1 MILGDSMLGAIIGDI
16 AGSLDEYKE
25 FKDSLNKTINLKR
38 RLERLHK
45 KELIDDNSFYS
56 DDTILT
62 IAILDAILNNGS
74 YETKL
79 KEYGLKYKDEIPK
92 NIDYFKYM
100 FSPGFIKWCNSSE
113 VGKSIGNGSAMRISS
128 VGYLFNDEET
138 VLREVEKATIPSHNS
153 KEAVDAASA
162 VAFSIYLAR
171 KGLNKGQ
178 IKEIISTK
186 FNYKL
191 DYNLDELRKEYLFDG
206 TYKVVPL
213 CIYIALS
220 SNSFEESI
228 RKAISMGGD
237 TDTIAC
243 ITGSISEALFG
254 IPDKYVDQVYSKLP
268 DEFVKLLKIGYKR
281 V

>member
-1 MILGDSMLGAIIGDI
+1 MTLGDSMLGAIIGDL
-16 AGSLDEYKE
+16 AGSLDEYQE

-38 RLERLHK
+38 RLEILHK
-45 KELIDDNSFYS
+45 QDLIDDDSFYS

-62 IAILDAILNNGS
+62 IAILDAILNNKPYGV
-74 YETKL
+74 KL
-79 KEYGLKYKDEIPK
+79 KEYGLKYKDKIP
-92 NIDYFKYM
+92 NNVDYFEYM
-100 FSPGFIKWCNSSE
+100 FSPGFIKWCENNE

-138 VLREVEKATIPSHNS
+138 VLKEAEKATIPSHNS
-153 KEAVDAASA
+153 KEAVAAASS
-162 VAFSIYLAR
+162 VALSIYLAR
-171 KGLNKGQ
+171 KGLNKEQ

-186 FNYKL
+186 YNYKL
-191 DYNLDELRKEYLFDG
+191 DYDLEELRKKYLFDG

-237 TDTIAC
+237 TDTNAC
-243 ITGSISEALFG
+243 IVGSISEALFG
-254 IPDKYVDQVYSKLP
+254 IPDKYVEKVYSKLP
-268 DEFVKLLKIGYKR
+268 NDFVKLLKLGYKR
-281 V
+281 I

>member
-1 MILGDSMLGAIIGDI
+1 MLGAIIGDL
-16 AGSLDEYKE
+16 AGSVDEYQE

-45 KELIDDNSFYS
+45 EELIDDNSFYS

-62 IAILDAILNNGS
+62 IAILDAILNNQS
-74 YETKL
+74 YEAKI
-79 KEYGLKYKDEIPK
+79 KEYGLKYKDKIPN

-100 FSPGFIKWCNSSE
+100 FSPGFIKWCESSE
-113 VGKSIGNGSAMRISS
+113 VGTSIGNGSAMRISS

-138 VLREVEKATIPSHNS
+138 ILKEAEKTTIPSHNS
-153 KEAVDAASA
+153 KEAVTAASS
-162 VAFSIYLAR
+162 VALSIYLAR
-171 KGLNKGQ
+171 KGLNKEK

-186 FNYKL
+186 FNYSL
-191 DYNLDELRKEYLFDG
+191 DYDLDILRKEYLFDG

-213 CIYIALS
+213 CIYLSLS

-228 RKAISMGGD
+228 RKAISIGGD

-254 IPDKYVDQVYSKLP
+254 IPDKYIDKVYSKLP

-281 V
+281 I

>member
-1 MILGDSMLGAIIGDI
+1 MLGAIIGDL
-16 AGSLDEYKE
+16 AGSIDEYSE
-25 FKDSLNKTINLKR
+25 FKDSLNKRVDLKR

-45 KELIDDNSFYS
+45 QELIDDNSFYS

-62 IAILDAILNNGS
+62 IAILDAVLNNQS
-74 YETKL
+74 YEKNL

-113 VGKSIGNGSAMRISS
+113 EGKSIGNGSAMRISS
-128 VGYLFNDEET
+128 VGYLYNDEET
-138 VLREVEKATIPSHNS
+138 VLKEAEKATIPTHNS
-153 KEAVDAASA
+153 KEAIDSASA

-171 KGLNKGQ
+171 KGLNRGQ

-213 CIYIALS
+213 CIYISLT

-228 RKAISMGGD
+228 RKSISIGGD

-243 ITGSISEALFG
+243 IVGSISEALFG
-254 IPDKYVDQVYSKLP
+254 IPDKYIDKAYKKLP
-268 DEFVKLLKIGYKR
+268 DNFVKLLKLGYER
-281 V
+281 I

>member
-1 MILGDSMLGAIIGDI
+1 MLGAIIGDL
-16 AGSLDEYKE
+16 AGSIDEYQE
-25 FKDSLNKTINLKR
+25 FKDSLNKIINLKR

-45 KELIDDNSFYS
+45 KELIDNDSFYS

-62 IAILDAILNNGS
+62 IAILDAILNNES
-74 YETKL
+74 YENKL
-79 KEYGLKYKDEIPK
+79 KEYGLKYKKEVPK
-92 NIDYFKYM
+92 NIDYFEYM
-100 FSPGFIKWCNSSE
+100 FSPGFIKWCESNE
-113 VGKSIGNGSAMRISS
+113 IGTSIGNGSAMRISS

-138 VLREVEKATIPSHNS
+138 VLREAEKATIPSHNS

-162 VAFSIYLAR
+162 VALSIYLAR
-171 KGLNKGQ
+171 KGLKKEE

-186 FNYKL
+186 FNYQL
-191 DYNLDELRKEYLFDG
+191 DYDLEEFRKIYLFDG

-213 CIYIALS
+213 CIYISLS

-228 RKAISMGGD
+228 RKAISIGWD

-243 ITGSISEALFG
+243 IVGSLSEALYGFQ
-254 IPDKYVDQVYSKLP
+254 DKYMDKAYSKLP

-281 V
+281 I

>member
-1 MILGDSMLGAIIGDI
+1 MLGAIIGDI
-16 AGSLDEYKE
+16 AGSVDEYQE

-45 KELIDDNSFYS
+45 QELIDDNSFYS

-62 IAILDAILNNGS
+62 IAILDAILNNES

-79 KEYGLKYKDEIPK
+79 KEYGLKYKKQVPN
-92 NIDYFKYM
+92 NIDYFDYM
-100 FSPGFIKWCNSSE
+100 FSPGFIKWCESDE
-113 VGKSIGNGSAMRISS
+113 IGKSIGNGSAMRISS

-138 VLREVEKATIPSHNS
+138 VLKEAEKATIPSHNS
-153 KEAVDAASA
+153 KKAIDSASA
-162 VAFSIYLAR
+162 VAHSIYLAR
-171 KGLNKGQ
+171 KGLNKEQ

-186 FNYKL
+186 FNYQL
-191 DYNLDELRKEYLFDG
+191 DYDLDKLRKEYLFDG
-206 TYKVVPL
+206 TYRVVPL

-228 RKAISMGGD
+228 RKAISIGGD

-243 ITGSISEALFG
+243 IVGSISEALFG
-254 IPDKYVDQVYSKLP
+254 IPDKYVDKAYSKLP

-281 V
+281 I

>member
-1 MILGDSMLGAIIGDI
+1 MLGAIIGDLT
-16 AGSLDEYKE
+16 GSLDEYQE
-25 FKDSLNKTINLKR
+25 FKDSLKKTINLKR

-45 KELIDDNSFYS
+45 QELIEEESFYS

-62 IAILDAILNNGS
+62 IAILDAILNNES
-74 YETKL
+74 YESKL

-92 NIDYFKYM
+92 NIDYFDYM
-100 FSPGFIKWCNSSE
+100 FSPGFIKWCNSNE
-113 VGKSIGNGSAMRISS
+113 VGKSIGNGSAMRVSS

-138 VLREVEKATIPSHNS
+138 VLKEAEKATIPSHNT

-162 VAFSIYLAR
+162 VALSIYLAR
-171 KGLNKGQ
+171 KGLNREL

-191 DYNLDELRKEYLFDG
+191 DYDLEELRKVYLFDG
-206 TYKVVPL
+206 SYKVVPL
-213 CIYIALS
+213 CIYVALS

-228 RKAISMGGD
+228 RKAVSIGGD

-254 IPDKYVDQVYSKLP
+254 IPDKYIDKAYSKLP
-268 DEFVKLLKIGYKR
+268 NEFVKLLKKGYER
-281 V
+281 I

>member
-1 MILGDSMLGAIIGDI
+1 MLGAIIGDL
-16 AGSLDEYKE
+16 AGSIDEYSE
-25 FKDSLNKTINLKR
+25 FKDSLKKTINLKR

-62 IAILDAILNNGS
+62 IAILDAIINNEL

-92 NIDYFKYM
+92 NIDYFEYM
-100 FSPGFIKWCNSSE
+100 FSPGFIKWCKSNE
-113 VGKSIGNGSAMRISS
+113 PGTSIGNGSAMRISS

-138 VLREVEKATIPSHNS
+138 VLKEAKKATIPSHNS

-162 VAFSIYLAR
+162 VALLIYLAR
-171 KGLNKGQ
+171 KGLNKEQ

-191 DYNLDELRKEYLFDG
+191 DYDLEELRKIYLFDS

-213 CIYIALS
+213 CIYISLS

-228 RKAISMGGD
+228 RKAISIGGD

-254 IPDKYVDQVYSKLP
+254 IPDKYIDKVYKKLP
-268 DEFVKLLKIGYKR
+268 NEFVKLLKIGYKR
-281 V
+281 I